1 MDEEFLINILIAGK
15 KYQLTI
21 ERQQEEIVRAA
32 AAQLNSK
39 LLQYGQHYGNGLD
52 IKDLLAMVALHLSIN
67 NLELEGKN
75 DTAPFTLKIS
85 ELTAE
90 LEDYLK
96 R

>member
-21 ERQQEEIVRAA
+21 ERQQEEIFRAA
-32 AAQLNSK
+32 AVQLNAK
-39 LLQYGQHYGNGLD
+39 LLQYAQHYGDELD
-52 IKDLLAMVALHLSIN
+52 IKDLLAMVAIHLSKN

-75 DTAPFTLKIS
+75 DTAPFTEKIS

-90 LEDYLK
+90 LEEYLK